1 MKDLPLIEYDFAVID
16 FETTGFRHSTAGVPP
31 VAVEVA
37 IVEVSKDGDIGEK
50 WTTRFNPLRPI
61 EPSASRVHGMTA
73 SMLENEPTFQD
84 MLEEVKNRIVGK
96 TLVAHNAEFES
107 RILRNELSRFNGH
120 GLRGKPFVFID
131 TVREMR
137 SVAPNLPNHKLETV
151 LDHYGIHN
159 KSPHS
164 ALGDA
169 EATAEL
175 FSRLLKSNQPL
186 EATRTTLTSKRP
198 SSFLIMKRIGEDYHV
213 ELELKEEYENEN
225 LWKKTTFKKPR
236 AKPATKPIEPKREYL
251 PPKLV
256 DLSYSQPVTHEV
268 QRAPYKTDISVA
280 KSKSQMTY
288 LILLSGFFGIFGV
301 DRFASGKIVSGF
313 VKLFTLGGFGFWWI
327 IDYLLIVSRNWKI
340 NGERIASQSKVAI
353 GISLAP
359 MFFGALPITIGA
371 IIGLVSGTS
380 S

>member
-37 IVEVSKDGDIGEK
+37 IVEVSKDGQIGEK

-84 MLEEVKNRIVGK
+84 MLEEIKTRIVGK

-137 SVAPNLPNHKLETV
+137 RVAPNLPNHKLETV
-151 LDHYGIHN
+151 LDYYGIHN

-175 FSRLLKSNQPL
+175 FSRLLKSNESL
-186 EATRTTLTSKRP
+186 VATRTTLTSKLP
-198 SSFLIMKRIGEDYHV
+198 SSLLIMKRNGEDYHV
-213 ELELKEEYENEN
+213 ELELKEEYEKGN
-225 LWKKTTFKKPR
+225 LWK
-236 AKPATKPIEPKREYL
+236 EYS

-256 DLSYSQPVTHEV
+256 DLSYSPPVTHEI
-268 QRAPYKTDISVA
+268 QRPSYKTNLSVA
-280 KSKSQMTY
+280 KPNSQMAY
-288 LILLSGFFGIFGV
+288 LVLLSGFFGIFGV

-353 GISLAP
+353 GVSLAP
-359 MFFGALPITIGA
+359 MFFGALPITIAA
-371 IIGLVSGTS
+371 IIGLVSGAS